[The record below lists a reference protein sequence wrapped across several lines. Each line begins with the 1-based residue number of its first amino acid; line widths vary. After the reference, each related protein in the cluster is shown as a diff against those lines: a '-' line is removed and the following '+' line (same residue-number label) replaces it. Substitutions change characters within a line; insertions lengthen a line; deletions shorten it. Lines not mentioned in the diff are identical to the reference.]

1 MILIDTPVWIRFLAN
16 RTPYAAELDQLLA
29 GEEVLGHELVYGELL
44 IGDSGG
50 RRKFLTLYERIPQ
63 ARTLPHPEVVE
74 FIRDRRLYGRGIG
87 WIDAHLLSSA
97 LVERSYL
104 WTADARLS
112 AIAAELGIAHQNSG
126 SPPS

>member
-1 MILIDTPVWIRFLAN
+1 MVLIDTPVWIRFLAN
-16 RTPYAAELDQLLA
+16 RAPYAQELDQLLA

-63 ARTLPHPEVVE
+63 AHTVPHPEVVE
-74 FIRDRRLYGRGIG
+74 FVRHRRLHGRGIG
-87 WIDAHLLSSA
+87 WIDAHLLASA
-97 LVERSYL
+97 LVEHSHL

-112 AIAAELGIAHQNSG
+112 AIAAELGIAYKNFG
-126 SPPS
+126 SA